1 MWIEQKSTI
10 DKKNK
15 DKIIIKYLF
24 REKFVD
30 NLTEKERT
38 VSITFDKNTRE
49 TRTKA
54 QKILLSKISKLQQDD
69 TRALTPI
76 TFGELVTE
84 WLDFYNKQVRS
95 STAYTVKGNVKLI
108 LEMVDKDTVATKI
121 TTQFLRKKFEKVML
135 GDRDISINYARSI
148 RTRLKSIFEYGIDHH
163 YLKENPIDRLKMP
176 KKKKEIQ
183 AITEFFLEE
192 NELSDLMEYLENH
205 NQRYFLFCQWLYLNG
220 LRFGEGAAMLKSDV
234 IINDDRSYCKVTG
247 TLDYAGKKKETQAK
261 SNQTKTAA
269 GMREVELNSQAIK
282 VFQEACK
289 LSPNSNFIFTTSNN
303 TPFDIA
309 ALNTYFRTHKERM
322 GIDKNKRISTH
333 IFRHTH
339 VSKLAELD
347 IPLHIIQRRVGHS
360 SESVTREIYLHVTA
374 KAKDKTRK
382 LLELL

>member
-1 MWIEQKSTI
+1 MWFE
-10 DKKNK
+10 KKINSK
-15 DKIIIKYLF
+15 TKKEKYLF
-24 REKFVD
+24 REKYTD
-30 NLTEKERT
+30 SLTGKERT

-69 TRALTPI
+69 TRTLKSI
-76 TFGELVTE
+76 TFGELVE
-84 WLDFYNKQVRS
+84 QWLEYYNKQVRD

-108 LEMVDKDTVATKI
+108 LEMVGKDTLAIKI
-121 TTQFLRKKFEKVML
+121 TPQYLRKKFEDIML
-135 GDRDISINYARSI
+135 GDRNISPSYARSI
-148 RTRLKSIFEYGIDHH
+148 KTRLKAIFEYGIDHH
-163 YLKENPIDRLKMP
+163 YLKENPIDRLKLP
-176 KKKKEIQ
+176 KKKKEAQ

-192 NELSDLMEYLENH
+192 DELENIMEYLENH
-205 NQRYFLFCQWLYLNG
+205 NLRYYLFCQWLYLNG

-234 IINDDRSYCKVTG
+234 VISKERNYCKVTG
-247 TLDYAGKKKETQAK
+247 TLDYAGKKKGNQSKT
-261 SNQTKTAA
+261 NQTKTAS
-269 GMREVELNSQAIK
+269 GMREVELNSQAVKI
-282 VFQEACK
+282 FQKACE
-289 LSPNSNFIFTTSNN
+289 LSPNSDYIFTTGKQ
-303 TPFDIA
+303 TPLDIA

-360 SESVTREIYLHVTA
+360 SEAVTRDIYLHVTSR
-374 KAKDKTRK
+374 AKDKTKK

>member
-1 MWIEQKSTI
+1 MWIE
-10 DKKNK
+10 KKNSIK
-15 DKIIIKYLF
+15 TNTEKYLF
-24 REKFVD
+24 REKFID
-30 NLTEKERT
+30 NLTGKERT

-69 TRALTPI
+69 TRTLKPI
-76 TFGELVTE
+76 TFGELVE
-84 WLDFYNKQVRS
+84 QWLEYYNKQVRD

-108 LEMVDKDTVATKI
+108 LEMVRKDTLASKI
-121 TTQFLRKKFEKVML
+121 TSSYLRKKFEDIML
-135 GDRDISINYARSI
+135 GDRNISPSYARAI
-148 RTRLKSIFEYGIDHH
+148 KIRLKAIFEYGIDHH
-163 YLKENPIDRLKMP
+163 YLKDNPIDRLKLP
-176 KKKKEIQ
+176 KKKKEAQ

-192 NELSDLMEYLENH
+192 DELENIMEYLKKH
-205 NQRYFLFCQWLYLNG
+205 NLRYYLFCQWLYLNG

-234 IINDDRSYCKVTG
+234 VLSKDRNYCKVTG
-247 TLDYAGKKKETQAK
+247 TLDYAGKKKGNQSKT
-261 SNQTKTAA
+261 NQTKTAS
-269 GMREVELNSQAIK
+269 GMREVELNSQAVK
-282 VFQEACK
+282 VFQKACE
-289 LSPNSNFIFTTSNN
+289 LSPNSDYIFTTAKQ
-303 TPFDIA
+303 TPLDIA

-360 SESVTREIYLHVTA
+360 SEAVTRDIYLHVTS
-374 KAKDKTRK
+374 KAKDKTKK